1 MQLKL
6 SSKLLELKLY
16 NANKAFNTNTSS
28 YKYFVLQ
35 IRVQEAT

>member
-6 SSKLLELKLY
+6 SSKSLELKLY
-16 NANKAFNTNTSS
+16 DTNKAFNASTSS

-35 IRVQEAT
+35 TRV